1 MIKQIT
7 AALAVAALVGLNGA
21 SSAKSAM
28 SPAHHSN
35 TMSNATDKMFTKMAA
50 MGGTAEIALS
60 KVALMKSRDPKIK
73 GFAQTMI
80 KDHTAMGSALKV
92 TAASANL
99 PAPMVLDP
107 KHRAIRAKLMRM
119 SGKGLDGAYMAA
131 MIDDHAKTVSLFQ
144 NEIAHGQNI
153 HVTNLA
159 AKNVGA
165 VQNHLQMARD
175 MTGTQNKSGAKI
187 MNPPMKPKM

>member
-7 AALAVAALVGLNGA
+7 AALAVAALAGLNGA
-21 SSAKSAM
+21 TPAGAAM
-28 SPAHHSN
+28 SSAHHSN
-35 TMSNATDKMFTKMAA
+35 TMSNATDGMFTKMAA

-60 KVALMKSRDPKIK
+60 KVALMKSSDPKIK
-73 GFAQTMI
+73 SFAQKMI
-80 KDHTAMGSALKV
+80 QEHTAMGSALKV
-92 TAASANL
+92 TAQTAHL

-107 KHRAIRAKLMRM
+107 KHRAIRAKLMRL
-119 SGKGLDGAYMAA
+119 SGKSLDSAYMAA
-131 MIDDHAKTVSLFQ
+131 MIDDHAKTVNLFQ
-144 NEIAHGQNI
+144 NEIAHGKNI

-159 AKNVGA
+159 TKNVGA

-175 MTGTQNKSGAKI
+175 MTGTQNKMGSKI